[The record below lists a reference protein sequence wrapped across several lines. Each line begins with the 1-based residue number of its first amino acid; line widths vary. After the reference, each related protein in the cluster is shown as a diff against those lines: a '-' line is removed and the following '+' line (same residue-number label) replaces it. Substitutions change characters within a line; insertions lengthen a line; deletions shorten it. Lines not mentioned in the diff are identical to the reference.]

1 MPECMIMWNLR
12 CQRQGKSPSNSSL
25 FTGFVSKLWMQPLC
39 RVQLKQSTIH
49 YPLRKLEPNLHV
61 SSDSVLIDMY
71 SIFGSVGHCHTR
83 NVITWLQTLTRCN
96 SNYHIGRTHHL
107 QVMQQMS
114 TEKSQRNCKNLKS
127 LHHLLD
133 IMPYQSLVICIRAQ
147 RRMGSLDFKISRMK
161 SL

>member
-1 MPECMIMWNLR
+1 
-12 CQRQGKSPSNSSL
+12 
-25 FTGFVSKLWMQPLC
+25 MQPLC

-96 SNYHIGRTHHL
+96 SNYHIGRKHHL
-107 QVMQQMS
+107 QVIQQMS
-114 TEKSQRNCKNLKS
+114 TEKSKLQKS
-127 LHHLLD
+127 QKLAPPAGYH
-133 IMPYQSLVICIRAQ
+133 A
-147 RRMGSLDFKISRMK
+147 ISIIGD
-161 SL
+161 LY